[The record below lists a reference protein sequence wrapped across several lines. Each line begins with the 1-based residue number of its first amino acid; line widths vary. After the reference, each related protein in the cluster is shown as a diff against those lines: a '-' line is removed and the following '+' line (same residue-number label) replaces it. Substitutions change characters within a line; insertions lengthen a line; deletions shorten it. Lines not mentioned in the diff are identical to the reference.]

1 MEIDLTISWT
11 VIFGFLGIIAAVIAT
26 GWRLYTR
33 VGQNQQGVEN
43 AKMMAL
49 TAKTASETTA
59 ARLNEFEK
67 HVAQTYASNKQT
79 EAMEGRIIGA
89 VDRLGEHIDRMGER
103 IDRLFD
109 AKKP

>member
-1 MEIDLTISWT
+1 MAFDFTVNWF
-11 VIFGFLGIIAAVIAT
+11 VIFAIIGAIAT
-26 GWRLYTR
+26 WVGIGWRLYNR
-33 VGQNQQGVEN
+33 VGKVERDVED
-43 AKMMAL
+43 
-49 TAKTASETTA
+49 AKTMARASEA
-59 ARLNEFEK
+59 VAKLGSERLNEFEK

-109 AKKP
+109 VKKP

>member
-1 MEIDLTISWT
+1 MPEFDLTINWA
-11 VIFGFLGIIAAVIAT
+11 VIFVVTGTICGAV
-26 GWRLYTR
+26 WRLYTR
-33 VGQNQQGVEN
+33 VGKNQQGVEN

-49 TAKTASETTA
+49 AAKTASEVNA
-59 ARLNEFEK
+59 ERLNEFEK

-109 AKKP
+109 VKKP

>member
-1 MEIDLTISWT
+1 MEIDLTISWP
-11 VIFGFLGIIAAVIAT
+11 VIFGFLGIITAVIAT

-33 VGQNQQGVEN
+33 VGQNQEGVRD
-43 AKMMAL
+43 
-49 TAKTASETTA
+49 AKTMASGAEAMAKLTSE
-59 ARLNEFEK
+59 RLNEFEK
-67 HVAQTYASNKQT
+67 HVASNYASNKQT

-109 AKKP
+109 TKKP